1 MRPVGVVAAA
11 LGLAAA
17 SGLLAPFAQARGPE
31 KANFGAWVVG
41 EASDRASVYAATSGD
56 SGDVLGKSCSRD
68 GSGCVWVLLT
78 PEGCAAGA
86 RAPALLN
93 ASAGAAPITL
103 YCDGKRFQIGEADFY
118 REVVLEPRI
127 VEDEVRRSAGMLGV
141 AYPLESGAF
150 KADSF
155 KLAGAAE
162 ALSALRALAAPP
174 APSAPARPPVTEPA
188 IPPSTTRSGVF

>member
-1 MRPVGVVAAA
+1 MRPMGVVAAA
-11 LGLAAA
+11 LCLAAA
-17 SGLLAPFAQARGPE
+17 SGLLAPFAQAREPE
-31 KANFGAWVVG
+31 KASFGAWVVG
-41 EASDRASVYAATSGD
+41 EASDRASVYAATGGD

-93 ASAGAAPITL
+93 ASAGAAPVTL
-103 YCDGKRFQIGEADFY
+103 YCDGKRFQIGDADFY

-141 AYPLESGAF
+141 AYPLQSGAF
-150 KADSF
+150 KADRF
-155 KLAGAAE
+155 NLAGVAD
-162 ALSALRALAAPP
+162 ALSALRGLSAP
-174 APSAPARPPVTEPA
+174 AAPARPPAPAPA

>member
-1 MRPVGVVAAA
+1 M
-11 LGLAAA
+11 
-17 SGLLAPFAQARGPE
+17 SGLLAPLAAARPPE
-31 KANFGAWVVG
+31 KASFGAWVVG
-41 EASDRASVYAATSGD
+41 EAADRASVYAATSGD

-93 ASAGAAPITL
+93 ASAGAAPVTL
-103 YCDGKRFQIGEADFY
+103 YCDGKRFQIGDADFY

-150 KADSF
+150 KADRF
-155 KLAGAAE
+155 NLAGVAD
-162 ALSALRALAAPP
+162 ALSALRGLSAPP
-174 APSAPARPPVTEPA
+174 APARPPAPA
-188 IPPSTTRSGVF
+188 PPIPASTTRSGVF

>member
-11 LGLAAA
+11 LCLAAA
-17 SGLLAPFAQARGPE
+17 SGLLAPFAQAREPE
-31 KANFGAWVVG
+31 KASFGAWVVG
-41 EASDRASVYAATSGD
+41 EASDRASAYAATSGD

-93 ASAGAAPITL
+93 ASAGAAPVTL
-103 YCDGKRFQIGEADFY
+103 YCDGKRFQIGDADFY

-141 AYPLESGAF
+141 AYPLQSGAF
-150 KADSF
+150 KADRF
-155 KLAGAAE
+155 KLAGVAD
-162 ALSALRALAAPP
+162 ALSALRGLSVP
-174 APSAPARPPVTEPA
+174 AAPARPPAPAPA

>member
-1 MRPVGVVAAA
+1 MMRARGVVAAA
-11 LGLAAA
+11 LCAAAA
-17 SGLLAPFAQARGPE
+17 SGLPVPATAASAPD
-31 KANFGAWVVG
+31 KASFGAWVVG
-41 EASDRASVYAATSGD
+41 EAKDRQSVYAATGGD

-78 PEGCAAGA
+78 PEGCAGGA

-103 YCDGKRFQIGEADFY
+103 YCDGKRFQIGDADFY

-150 KADSF
+150 KADRF
-155 KLAGAAE
+155 NLAGVDH
-162 ALSALRALAAPP
+162 ALTALRVLAAPP
-174 APSAPARPPVTEPA
+174 APATPAQPPAPA
-188 IPPSTTRSGVF
+188 IPPSTAKSGVF